1 MSDLP
6 KRTLGRTGL
15 EVTALGFGAM
25 ELRGSPRGR
34 PITPEAADAVL
45 NGALDAGI
53 NYVDTSIDYG
63 VSEEFIGQFISHRRS
78 EYYLASKCGC
88 VVGEA
93 AAERGERIGH
103 IFTKENVQAGIEQSL
118 KRLKTDCIDVMQFH
132 TSPSKEALEEED
144 LIDLLGKFKEQGKI
158 RFIGISATLP
168 HIRDH
173 VKMGVFDVFQIPYS
187 ALERDHEELITLA
200 AQAGAG
206 TVIRGGVAKGAPSP
220 DKQSGDRWAAWQRS
234 GLDLLLNE
242 GVSRM
247 ELMLRFTLSHPG
259 LSTTIVGTMNPQHLK
274 DNVTIA
280 EKGPL
285 PLALYEE
292 AKRKLSAT
300 GFVPERH
307 S

>member
-1 MSDLP
+1 M
-6 KRTLGRTGL
+6 
-15 EVTALGFGAM
+15 
-25 ELRGSPRGR
+25 
-34 PITPEAADAVL
+34 
-45 NGALDAGI
+45 
-53 NYVDTSIDYG
+53 
-63 VSEEFIGQFISHRRS
+63 
-78 EYYLASKCGC
+78 
-88 VVGEA
+88 
-93 AAERGERIGH
+93 RGERIGH

-132 TSPSKEALEEED
+132 SSPSKETLEEED
-144 LIDLLGKFKEQGKI
+144 LIDLLVQFKEQGKI

-285 PLALYEE
+285 PQALYEE
-292 AKRKLSAT
+292 AKRKLMAA
-300 GFVPERH
+300 GFVPEK
-307 S
+307 